1 MPLPLLE
8 VKDLHVEF
16 KTYEGELKVLNG
28 VSLTVKHGEKVG
40 LVGETGCGK
49 SITMQS
55 IMGILPC
62 PPGKI
67 TRGEVMFKGQSMLRI
82 VGNELRG
89 IKSRGISYI
98 PQDPM
103 SGLNPVFK
111 VGTQVKDVIRF
122 NRRNSERSNGKR
134 IRETIIDAFMK
145 VKLPDPERISQNY
158 PVQLSGGM
166 QQRVLIAMALVTNPE
181 LLIADEPGTALDVS
195 IQDQILGLLKELVL
209 KENVSILIITH
220 NLGVVRILAD
230 KVYVMYAGNI
240 VEEGRTSDLFEDPRH
255 PYTKG
260 LLASIPKITGGGV
273 AEGIRGRIP
282 SYLNPPEGCRF
293 YPRCDY
299 AMSDCEKQKP
309 PLFEI
314 GQDHKAACFL
324 YKGE

>member
-1 MPLPLLE
+1 MTLPLLE

-28 VSLTVKHGEKVG
+28 VSLTVKQGEKVG

-49 SITMQS
+49 SVTMQS

-67 TRGEVMFKGQSMLRI
+67 SRGEVMFKGQSILRI
-82 VGNELRG
+82 VENELKG
-89 IKSRGISYI
+89 IRVRGISYI

-111 VGTQVKDVIRF
+111 IGTQVKDVIKF
-122 NRRNSERSNGKR
+122 NRRDSERANGKR
-134 IRETIIDAFMK
+134 ILEAIMDAFKK
-145 VKLPDPERISQNY
+145 VKLPDPERISQTY

-166 QQRVLIAMALVTNPE
+166 QQRVLIAMALLTNPE

-195 IQDQILGLLKELVL
+195 IQDQILRLLKELVL

-299 AMSDCEKQKP
+299 AMSHCDKQKP

-314 GQDHKAACFL
+314 EQDHKVACFL

>member
-1 MPLPLLE
+1 MILPLLE

-16 KTYEGELKVLNG
+16 KIYEGELKVLNG
-28 VSLTVKHGEKVG
+28 VSITVKHGEKVG

-49 SITMQS
+49 SVTMQS

-67 TRGEVMFKGQSMLRI
+67 TKGNVVFKGQTILSI
-82 VGNELRG
+82 VENEFKG
-89 IKSRGISYI
+89 IKATGISYI

-111 VGTQVKDVIRF
+111 VGTQVKDVIKF
-122 NRRNSERSNGKR
+122 NRRDSERATGKR
-134 IRETIIDAFMK
+134 IHETIMDAFKK
-145 VKLPDPERISQNY
+145 VKLPDPERIAQTY

-166 QQRVLIAMALVTNPE
+166 QQRGLIAMALVTNPE

-195 IQDQILGLLKELVL
+195 IQDQILGLLNELVL

-220 NLGVVRILAD
+220 NLGVVRTLAD

-240 VEEGRTSDLFEDPRH
+240 VEEGSTTDLFEDPRH
-255 PYTKG
+255 PYTRG
-260 LLASIPKITGGGV
+260 LLASVPKITGGGV

-293 YPRCDY
+293 HPRCDH
-299 AMSDCEKQKP
+299 AMSQCEKERP
-309 PLFEI
+309 FLFEI
-314 GQDHKAACFL
+314 EEDHKAACFL
-324 YKGE
+324 CKGD

>member
-1 MPLPLLE
+1 MTLPLLE

-28 VSLTVKHGEKVG
+28 VSLTVKQGEKVG

-49 SITMQS
+49 SVTMQS

-67 TRGEVMFKGQSMLRI
+67 SRGEVMFKGQSILRI
-82 VGNELRG
+82 VENELKG
-89 IKSRGISYI
+89 IKARGISYI

-103 SGLNPVFK
+103 SALNPVFK
-111 VGTQVKDVIRF
+111 VGTQVKDVIKY
-122 NRRNSERSNGKR
+122 NRRDLERANGKR
-134 IRETIIDAFMK
+134 ILEAIMDAFKK
-145 VKLPDPERISQNY
+145 VKLPDSERISQTY

-166 QQRVLIAMALVTNPE
+166 QQRVLIAMALLTNPE

-195 IQDQILGLLKELVL
+195 IQDQILRLLKELVL

-220 NLGVVRILAD
+220 NLGVVRTLAD

-299 AMSDCEKQKP
+299 AMSDCEKQR
-309 PLFEI
+309 PLLFKIER
-314 GQDHKAACFL
+314 DHKVACFL